1 MRRGFRKVPM
11 RRPHEDPYIFLGPF
25 SNSPLAKFFE
35 RRNCN
40 LRIQGLSERI
50 QGFRFAT
57 DNVHETDKK
66 EGGGSS
72 NLSKILLGGQHFKWG
87 RERRGGR
94 RE

>member
-1 MRRGFRKVPM
+1 MRKGFREVPM

-25 SNSPLAKFFE
+25 SNSTLAKSFE

-66 EGGGSS
+66 EGGVAQIYQKYCWGVS
-72 NLSKILLGGQHFKWG
+72 ILDGVEKEEEGV
-87 RERRGGR
+87 
-94 RE
+94 